1 MKHVLPCALALL
13 CACPQGE
20 EKKPEEPEE
29 ADALDFT
36 RHQDALKYVRIEAVK
51 KETIRPQIVL
61 PGKIGFDEDKTQRVA
76 APIDGRV
83 HALRVKLGDRVKAGT
98 PLIELSSPQVAQ
110 LQSDLRKAEED
121 ATIAKKN
128 FERAKTLMPDGA
140 VSAKD
145 YAQAES
151 DQRKSEAEIQ
161 RVRSQLSVL
170 GIADHATVIATLQ
183 AQVPGAVVER
193 NVLPG
198 QEVRADSA
206 NPLLTVSDLSSVWA
220 QADVYEADLSL
231 VDPGD
236 LVEVRVP
243 AYPDD
248 VFKGKVIYVGDVV
261 DPQMRTVKVRCAI
274 ANPDGK
280 LKPEMFATVKVDA
293 GEDLSTILVPSAAVL
308 TNGDKNEVVASSAD
322 HKFRVRQVKVG
333 PEIEGRV
340 RVYEGLKEGEVIVTK
355 GALFARQEI
364 RDQ

>member
-1 MKHVLPCALALL
+1 MKPLWLTLLFL
-13 CACPQGE
+13 CACPASE
-20 EKKPEEPEE
+20 EKKTEEAEE
-29 ADALDFT
+29 ADSLDFSK
-36 RHQDALKYVRIEAVK
+36 HQDALKYVRIEAVK
-51 KETIRPQIVL
+51 KETIRPQIQL
-61 PGKIGFDEDKTQRVA
+61 PGKISFDEDHTQRVA

-83 HALRVKLGDRVKAGT
+83 HALRVKLGDKVKAGT

-110 LQSDLRKAEED
+110 MQSDLRKAEED
-121 ATIAKKN
+121 AAVAKKN
-128 FERAKTLMPDGA
+128 YERAKSLLNDGA
-140 VSAKD
+140 ISAKD
-145 YAQAES
+145 FAQAEA
-151 DQRKSEAEIQ
+151 DQRKSEAEVQ
-161 RVRSQLSVL
+161 RVRSQLAVL
-170 GIADHATVIATLQ
+170 GISDHATVIASLS

-206 NPLLTVSDLSSVWA
+206 QALLTVSDLSQVWA
-220 QADVYEADLSL
+220 LADVYEADLSL

-236 LVEVRVP
+236 QVEVRVP

-261 DPQMRTVKVRCAI
+261 DPTMRTVKVRCAI

-280 LKPEMFATVKVDA
+280 LKPEMFAQVKVDA

-333 PEIEGRV
+333 PEMDGRV
-340 RVYEGLKEGEVIVTK
+340 RVYEGLKEGEVIVTR